1 MTQQV
6 TSITY
11 RIDQFEGPLDLL
23 LSLISKNKININ
35 DIPISIICDQY
46 MEYIDEVQVMD
57 MELSSEF
64 LVMASQLMLI
74 KSRMLLPKL
83 SENEE
88 DDPRAALALAL
99 IEYQRAKEASKFFT
113 DMFSEFGGRFEK
125 DTDEITVDK
134 TYVAEHDISLLVSAL
149 MKAYAERD
157 ESRVKE
163 LSGSENHMN
172 VIMSSRAVSVT
183 GKIFSL
189 MRLLRQRGKIT
200 ASEYFSSAEDKPS
213 LISMFMAVLELLRAQ
228 RLKMEAAADEP
239 DGTIPMN
246 TGKSIIF
253 ELDMTRK
260 TNANNKNQEKNTD
273 SETDSESDTI
283 YEI

>member
-1 MTQQV
+1 MST
-6 TSITY
+6 ITY

-23 LSLISKNKININ
+23 LSLIAKSKININ

-46 MEYIDEVQVMD
+46 MEYIEAAQKMD

-64 LVMASQLMLI
+64 IVMASQLMLI
-74 KSRMLLPKL
+74 KSRMLLPRV
-83 SENEE
+83 SDDPE
-88 DDPRAALALAL
+88 DDPRAVLANAL
-99 IEYQRAKEASKFFT
+99 IEYQRAKEASKFFL
-113 DMFSEFGGRFEK
+113 DMYSEFGGRFEK

-134 TYVAEHDISLLVSAL
+134 TFVAEHDISLLISAL
-149 MKAYAERD
+149 MRAYADR
-157 ESRVKE
+157 ESIKPAAD
-163 LSGSENHMN
+163 SGS
-172 VIMSSRAVSVT
+172 SSIKSLITSRTVSIT

-189 MRLLRQRGKIT
+189 MRLLRKNGKIS

-228 RLKMEAAADEP
+228 RVIMDVVADEP
-239 DGTIPMN
+239 AGTVPLN

-253 ELDMTRK
+253 ELNMTQRPISERIG
-260 TNANNKNQEKNTD
+260 NADT
-273 SETDSESDTI
+273 ETTRDTI